1 MAQITIDTDRDS
13 VESIKK
19 IISLLEHTIAEK
31 GGHVVTNVPSNY
43 SNTPNYGESSMP
55 SSAPVQP
62 TNPFAMFDTPST
74 SQPTPSTTP
83 ASQPSQQGGDIF
95 SVFADT
101 PPSTSPGNYGSYDNY
116 ETSSTYS
123 TSKSADEL
131 LNEIDSSDMMGAF
144 DEYESEEKDDDEKDF
159 FQLESY

>member
-1 MAQITIDTDRDS
+1 MVNQQLIDWIKSEEAQGYTPQQLYNSLIQQGYTS
-13 VESIKK
+13 NEANEA
-19 IISLLEHTIAEK
+19 III
-31 GGHVVTNVPSNY
+31 
-43 SNTPNYGESSMP
+43 
-55 SSAPVQP
+55 
-62 TNPFAMFDTPST
+62 
-74 SQPTPSTTP
+74 